1 MKLRKILALVLV
13 VLTLLVQNSYAT
25 DNSKDTSKYFENEAR
40 TLEKVGIIKG
50 DKGKNLQLEA
60 NLKRKDLPI
69 IISRLYN
76 EEEKAKKSTYKISFN
91 DIKKD
96 DYFYSY
102 VAWAVEKKLIKGIS
116 DEEFGANENVTIKE
130 VEVILLRT
138 LGYEEEA
145 KTWNLIEPL
154 SLSLGLRDGL
164 NIESGKNPELNR
176 GELSKLIVNALSIE
190 CKGSTLKLKD
200 ILNIDI

>member
-1 MKLRKILALVLV
+1 MKTRNIIALVLV
-13 VLTLLVQNSYAT
+13 VLIFFFQNTYAAG
-25 DNSKDTSKYFENEAR
+25 DSKDKNKYFEKEAR

-50 DKGKNLQLEA
+50 DKDKNLHLEA
-60 NLKRKDLPI
+60 NLKRKDVPI
-69 IISRLYN
+69 IISRLYS
-76 EEEKAKKSTYKISFN
+76 EEEKAKKSNYKISFE

-116 DEEFGANENVTIKE
+116 DEEFGANENVTLKE

-164 NIESGKNPELNR
+164 DIASGKNPEINR

>member
-1 MKLRKILALVLV
+1 MKTRNIIALVLV
-13 VLTLLVQNSYAT
+13 VLILFFQNTYAAG
-25 DNSKDTSKYFENEAR
+25 DSKDKNKYFEKEAR

-50 DKGKNLQLEA
+50 DKDKNLHLEA
-60 NLKRKDLPI
+60 NLKRKDVPI
-69 IISRLYN
+69 IISRLYS
-76 EEEKAKKSTYKISFN
+76 EEEKAKKSNYKISFE

-116 DEEFGANENVTIKE
+116 DEEFGANENVTLKE

-164 NIESGKNPELNR
+164 DIASGKNPEINR

>member
-25 DNSKDTSKYFENEAR
+25 DNS
-40 TLEKVGIIKG
+40 
-50 DKGKNLQLEA
+50 EA

-69 IISRLYN
+69 IISRLYS
-76 EEEKAKKSTYKISFN
+76 EEDKAKKSTYKISFN

>member
-1 MKLRKILALVLV
+1 MKFRKIFVLVLV
-13 VLTLLVQNSYAT
+13 VLMFLFQNSYAIG
-25 DNSKDTSKYFENEAR
+25 NSKDTNKYFEKEAR
-40 TLEKVGIIKG
+40 SLEKVGIIKG
-50 DKGKNLQLEA
+50 DNEKNLHLEA

-69 IISRLYN
+69 IISRLYS
-76 EEEKAKKSTYKISFN
+76 EEEKAKKSTYKLSFK

-116 DEEFGANENVTIKE
+116 DEEFGANEDVTIKE
-130 VEVILLRT
+130 VEVILLRI

-164 NIESGKNPELNR
+164 SIESGKNPDLNR
-176 GELSKLIVNALSIE
+176 GELSKLILNALSIE

>member
-1 MKLRKILALVLV
+1 MKFRKIFALVLV
-13 VLTLLVQNSYAT
+13 VLMFVFQNSYAIG
-25 DNSKDTSKYFENEAR
+25 NLKDTNKYFEKEAR

-50 DKGKNLQLEA
+50 DNEKNLHLEA

-69 IISRLYN
+69 IISRLYS
-76 EEEKAKKSTYKISFN
+76 EEEKAKKSTYKLSFK

-116 DEEFGANENVTIKE
+116 DDEFGANEDVTIKE

-164 NIESGKNPELNR
+164 NFESGKNPELNR
-176 GELSKLIVNALSIE
+176 GELSKLILNALSIE

>member
-1 MKLRKILALVLV
+1 MKTRNIIALVLV
-13 VLTLLVQNSYAT
+13 VLIFFFHNTYAAG
-25 DNSKDTSKYFENEAR
+25 DSKDKNKYFEKEAR

-50 DKGKNLQLEA
+50 DKDKNLHLEA
-60 NLKRKDLPI
+60 NLKRKDVPI
-69 IISRLYN
+69 IISRLYS
-76 EEEKAKKSTYKISFN
+76 EEEKAKKSNYKISFE

-116 DEEFGANENVTIKE
+116 DEEFGANENVTLKE

-164 NIESGKNPELNR
+164 DIASGKNPEINR

>member
-1 MKLRKILALVLV
+1 MKTRNIIAMLLV
-13 VLTLLVQNSYAT
+13 VLILFFQNTYAAG
-25 DNSKDTSKYFENEAR
+25 DSKDKNKYFEKEAR

-50 DKGKNLQLEA
+50 DKDKNLHLEA
-60 NLKRKDLPI
+60 NLKRKDVPI
-69 IISRLYN
+69 IISRLYS
-76 EEEKAKKSTYKISFN
+76 EEEKAKKSNYKISFE

-116 DEEFGANENVTIKE
+116 DEEFGANENVTLKE

-164 NIESGKNPELNR
+164 DIASGKNPEINR

>member
-1 MKLRKILALVLV
+1 MKTRNIIAMFLV
-13 VLTLLVQNSYAT
+13 VLILFFQNTYAAG
-25 DNSKDTSKYFENEAR
+25 DSKDKNKYFEKEAR

-50 DKGKNLQLEA
+50 DKDKNLHLEA
-60 NLKRKDLPI
+60 NLKRKDVPI
-69 IISRLYN
+69 IISRLYS
-76 EEEKAKKSTYKISFN
+76 EEEKAKKSNYKISFE

-116 DEEFGANENVTIKE
+116 DEEFGANENVTLKE

-164 NIESGKNPELNR
+164 DIASGKNPEINR

>member
-1 MKLRKILALVLV
+1 MKAIRILSLALV
-13 VLTLLVQNSYAT
+13 VLIIFSQAT
-25 DNSKDTSKYFENEAR
+25 FAASDSKNTNKYFEKEALS
-40 TLEKVGIIKG
+40 LEKVGIIKG
-50 DKGKNLQLEA
+50 DNDKNLHLDA
-60 NLKRKDLPI
+60 KLKRRDIPI
-69 IISRLYN
+69 IISRLYS
-76 EEEKAKKSTYKISFN
+76 EEDKAKKSTYKISFK

-102 VAWAVEKKLIKGIS
+102 VSWAVEKKLIKGIS
-116 DEEFGANENVTIKE
+116 DEEFGANEDVTLKE

-164 NIESGKNPELNR
+164 NIESDNNPEINR
-176 GELSKLIVNALSIE
+176 GELSKLILNALSIE